1 MTKEQQLD
9 PAVAKLLDYAK
20 SRKEL
25 TWEEINEILTP
36 EVVNSDKMD
45 EILIILEKNKISIQ
59 EEDTLDDEDDEDDV
73 EEQDEDSKRKQLIFN
88 EKDTS
93 GDDPIRMYLREIG
106 KERLLTAE
114 QEVILSKKME
124 TGENIIKDVIKNS
137 GMMIPEFFA
146 VAQKAFSKSS

>member
-59 EEDTLDDEDDEDDV
+59 EEDT
-73 EEQDEDSKRKQLIFN
+73 F
-88 EKDTS
+88 
-93 GDDPIRMYLREIG
+93 
-106 KERLLTAE
+106 
-114 QEVILSKKME
+114 
-124 TGENIIKDVIKNS
+124 
-137 GMMIPEFFA
+137 
-146 VAQKAFSKSS
+146 